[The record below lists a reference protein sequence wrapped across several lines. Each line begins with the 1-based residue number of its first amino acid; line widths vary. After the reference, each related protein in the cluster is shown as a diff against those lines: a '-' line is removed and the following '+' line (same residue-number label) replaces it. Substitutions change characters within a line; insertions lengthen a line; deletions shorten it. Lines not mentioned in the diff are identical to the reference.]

1 MRNLLLW
8 IASIALIAFQVP
20 YANAT
25 TFYGIAYCASGCG
38 APFIFD
44 TTYEGNGEYLVNS
57 ITSPG
62 LTVIVLAPGTVENP
76 LSSSPPPNGYGFPVY
91 NDNILYYPDT
101 TVTSWDFH
109 GLSFAIGG
117 TDFNIAC
124 YPAPYNCGI
133 TNLTAP
139 ASFQSFTGGSLT
151 ETPLPAALPLLAT
164 GIGAM
169 GLLGWRR
176 KRKNAAAIAV
186 A

>member
-1 MRNLLLW
+1 MRNLVLW

-20 YANAT
+20 HANATT
-25 TFYGIAYCASGCG
+25 TFYGIAYCSSGCG

-44 TTYEGNGEYLVNS
+44 TTYEGNGEYLVDS

-62 LTVIVLAPGTVENP
+62 LTVTVLPPGTVENP
-76 LSSSPPPNGYGFPVY
+76 LPSFVVGYPVY
-91 NDNILYYPDT
+91 NDNILFYPDT

-124 YPAPYNCGI
+124 YSAPYNCGI

-139 ASFQSFTGGSLT
+139 AFQSFTGGSLT
-151 ETPLPAALPLLAT
+151 ETPLPAALPLFAT
-164 GIGAM
+164 GLGAM

-176 KRKNAAAIAV
+176 KRKNAATIAT